1 MAWRHLLW
9 EQTRWLIFSL
19 VITDATL
26 TATLTATGAFAGG
39 NENIQSSCRI
49 FWAGFPIK
57 IQLPAIRSYWIEN
70 IVFVVYLFV
79 C

>member
-26 TATLTATGAFAGG
+26 TATGAFAGG
-39 NENIQSSCRI
+39 NENIQSSYRI

-57 IQLPAIRSYWIEN
+57 IQLPDIRSYWIEN